1 MHPFFNQPKKIIT
14 VILVWLPIIVSFVS
28 VESSISGTPWLH
40 SAILFGPML
49 FLELFILLSTWYVC
63 RTIPLEPRKI
73 FNFIFKHGGTALVM
87 NAIWLQITM
96 MYSETL
102 VLINVS
108 EIWREYFNR
117 AFPLLLATGILFY
130 FLACLFHYLLVAQE
144 NSRLAEQE
152 IIQSHLLASRAE
164 LESLKSTIHPHFLF
178 NSLTALSTL
187 TMTSAE
193 KAHKM
198 CIQLS
203 DFLRY
208 SLQYGKNEFVTVKD
222 ELNHIKNYLGVEQVR
237 LGNRLKLKFDISDD
251 TLKIKILPFAL
262 LPLIENAVKHGI
274 QEQVLGGTIFMDVHI
289 EHDKLHVTVRN
300 PFEKM
305 ISKSRTEGHGL
316 KTLQQR
322 LDAVYKDQ
330 ANIFTNSQNGQFS
343 VSLNLPLVAEI
354 PDDND

>member
-1 MHPFFNQPKKIIT
+1 MHPFLNQPKKLLL
-14 VILVWLPIIVSFVS
+14 VILVWLPIIVSFIS

-40 SAILFGPML
+40 SALLFGPML

-63 RTIPLEPRKI
+63 RTIPLEARKI

-108 EIWREYFNR
+108 EVWREYFNR
-117 AFPLLLATGILFY
+117 AFPLLLATGVLFY
-130 FLACLFHYLLVAQE
+130 FLACLFHYLLVALE
-144 NSRLAEQE
+144 NSRQAEQE
-152 IIQSHLLASRAE
+152 VIESHLLASRAE
-164 LESLKSTIHPHFLF
+164 LDSLKLTIHPHFLF

-193 KAHKM
+193 KANQM

-208 SLQYGKNEFVTVKD
+208 SLQYGKNEFVTVQD

-237 LGNRLKLKFDISDD
+237 LGNRLKSDD
-251 TLKIKILPFAL
+251 ALKIKILPFAL

-274 QEQVLGGTIFMDVHI
+274 QEQVLGGTIFMDVQV
-289 EHDKLHVTVRN
+289 EQDNLRVMVRN
-300 PFEKM
+300 PFEQKPNH
-305 ISKSRTEGHGL
+305 SKSEGHGL
-316 KTLQQR
+316 KILQQR
-322 LDAVYKDQ
+322 LDAVYKGK
-330 ANIFTNSQNGQFS
+330 ANILTNTQNGKFS
-343 VSLNLPLVAEI
+343 VTINLPADI
-354 PDDND
+354 DA

>member
-1 MHPFFNQPKKIIT
+1 MHPLLNQPKKLLY
-14 VILVWLPIIVSFVS
+14 VILIWLPIIVSFIS
-28 VESSISGTPWLH
+28 LESTISGTPWLH
-40 SAILFGPML
+40 SALLFGPML

-63 RTIPLEPRKI
+63 RTIPLEAGKI
-73 FNFIFKHGGTALVM
+73 LNFIFKHGGTALVM

-108 EIWREYFNR
+108 EVWREYFNR
-117 AFPLLLATGILFY
+117 AFPLLLATGVLFY
-130 FLACLFHYLLVAQE
+130 FLACLFHYLLITLE
-144 NSRLAEQE
+144 NSRQAEQE
-152 IIQSHLLASRAE
+152 AIENHLLASRAE

-193 KAHKM
+193 KANKM

-208 SLQYGKNEFVTVKD
+208 SLQYGKNEFVTVQD
-222 ELNHIKNYLGVEQVR
+222 ELNHINNYLGVEQVR
-237 LGNRLKLKFDISDD
+237 LGNRLKLKFNISDE

-274 QEQVLGGTIFMDVHI
+274 QEKVLGGTISIDVQVD
-289 EHDKLHVTVRN
+289 HDLLRIVVRN
-300 PFEKM
+300 PFEQKSAK
-305 ISKSRTEGHGL
+305 SKSEGHGL

-322 LDAVYKDQ
+322 LDAIYKGK
-330 ANIFTNSQNGQFS
+330 ANIFTSTQNSKFS
-343 VSLNLPLVAEI
+343 VTINLPMDME
-354 PDDND
+354 N